1 MRDDEHVPP
10 PPIPPVPSGYGQR
23 SLADLLPSLAAGL
36 GVPGMT
42 DALGLAGGGAATSRS
57 ALMLLVDGLGA
68 ALVEE
73 HADLAPTL
81 AALIAGRSL
90 DAGFPASTSISVASL
105 GTGLPPAEHGL
116 VGLTMNVDGHVLDT
130 LKWTVDGRDASTLAA
145 PEQIQPHRTVFD
157 RVRTAGFRPVVVSS
171 HLFANSALTRAALR
185 GADYRGTVAHGDLAA
200 TVLEELRVPGT
211 LVYAYV
217 SELDT
222 VGHVAG
228 PGSAAWQY
236 QLREIDHLVT
246 LLVDG
251 LPHGTLMT
259 VTGDH
264 GMVRMAGNAVVDY
277 DDYPALQ
284 QGVRLIAG
292 EPRVRYLH
300 VADADLDAVR
310 SRWADVLGDE
320 AWIGTRTDV
329 EAAGLL
335 GVLAKGPRGDV
346 VRSRVGDLV
355 VVATGSGGVVR
366 RTANPVMSSLIGQHG
381 SWTDAERRVALAV
394 HRA

>member
-1 MRDDEHVPP
+1 MAPAPHLLPP
-10 PPIPPVPSGYGQR
+10 EPSGYGRR

-42 DALGLAGGGAATSRS
+42 DALGLVQAGRPVPS

-68 ALVEE
+68 ALGEE

-81 AALIAGRSL
+81 ASLSTGRSL

-105 GTGLPPAEHGL
+105 GTGLPPGAHGL
-116 VGLTMNVDGHVLDT
+116 VGLTMRVDGRVLDT
-130 LKWTVDGRDASTLAA
+130 LKWTAEGRDASAWAA
-145 PEQIQPHRTVFD
+145 PEQIQPYPTVFEQ
-157 RVRTAGFRPVVVSS
+157 VRAAGFRPVVVSS
-171 HLFANSALTRAALR
+171 YLFANSALTRAALR

-200 TVLEELRVPGT
+200 TVLDELRVPGT

-222 VGHVAG
+222 VGHVTG
-228 PGSAAWQY
+228 PGSPAWQF
-236 QLREIDHLVT
+236 QLREIDQLVT

-251 LPHGTLMT
+251 APPGTLVT

-264 GMVRMAGNAVVDY
+264 GMVRMAGAGVVDY
-277 DDYPALQ
+277 DATPGLQ
-284 QGVRLIAG
+284 EKVRLLAG

-300 VADADLDAVR
+300 VDEADLEEVR
-310 SRWADVLGDE
+310 ARWSDVLGDDT
-320 AWIGTRTDV
+320 WIGTRAEV
-329 EAAGLL
+329 EAAGLFGAL
-335 GVLAKGPRGDV
+335 PPGPTGDA
-346 VRSRVGDLV
+346 VRARIGDLV
-355 VVATGSGGVVR
+355 VVATGAGGVVR
-366 RTANPVMSSLIGQHG
+366 RTAEPVVSSLIGQHG
-381 SWTDAERRVALAV
+381 SWTDAERRVTLAV